1 MKHNR
6 KSRNI
11 PFAYVNLAYNKSLS
25 NQWGIDGLVKSG
37 IKIKGKP
44 CGKNK
49 TGSIPHII
57 QEKFQMEQRL

>member
-11 PFAYVNLAYNKSLS
+11 PFAYVTSAYNKSFS
-25 NQWGIDGLVKSG
+25 NQWEFDGLVKSG

-57 QEKFQMEQRL
+57 

>member
-1 MKHNR
+1 MEHNR

-11 PFAYVNLAYNKSLS
+11 PFAYVTLAHNKSLS

-44 CGKNK
+44 CGKKNWIYSSHH
-49 TGSIPHII
+49 TGKIPNGV
-57 QEKFQMEQRL
+57 EM